1 MLWVKIDEI
10 HDGMLKKIAIFFF
23 FLLLVGAIAGAA
35 TAIGVYFY
43 FARDLPRITSLRDY
57 RPATI
62 TEIYAD
68 DGELI
73 GQYYLE
79 KRKIIPI
86 EEIPDL
92 LKKAFI
98 ASEDARFYEHQ
109 GLDFPGIFRALMKNI
124 AAGKV
129 VQGGSTITQQVTKS
143 LLLSPERKLK
153 RKIKEAILAYRIE
166 KYLSK
171 DEILFLYLNQ
181 IYLGHGAYGVEIAS
195 RTYFGKKTRDLN
207 LAEMA
212 LLAGLPK
219 APNRYS
225 PISHP
230 DRAARRQRYVL
241 GRMVAEGYISEAEAE
256 AAAATPIHIDTPPDP
271 FRLTPYFT
279 EHVRRY
285 LEKKY
290 GYDMLYRQGLQVYT
304 SVNVADQQAAR
315 EALDAGLRALD
326 KRQGYRGPLET
337 LTPGQF
343 EAFQK
348 QLVEENGP
356 ASSLAIGRRVKALVK
371 QVDDEHLK
379 VTLSWGQKDATML
392 PDDYKWAKRPAAD
405 GTIFPRATF
414 KNKKPSET
422 FSPGDVVEA
431 RISSITGSG
440 PAAGIRLQLDQEPLV
455 QGALVALD
463 PQSGMVRVL
472 VGGKSYDE
480 SEFNRAIQSRRS
492 PGSAFKPIIY
502 AAGLDHGLTPASIFL
517 DNPIIYQNNDD
528 WDQVWKPQNYE
539 QKFYGPTSL
548 RQALVHSRN
557 LVTIKVLRKIG
568 IPYVIDYAKKLGI
581 TSPLNAD
588 LTLAL
593 GSSGVSLMELT
604 RAYAVF
610 DNGGRLMGPVYVK
623 RIENRDGEILE
634 DNEPLLGLSVAGE
647 AGTSSVPDSL
657 AGEPGSAFG
666 KQVISPQTAYLMT
679 SMMESV
685 IQQGTGRRAKVLKR
699 PLAGKT
705 GTTNDY
711 YDAWFLGYSPQ
722 LVAGVWV
729 GFDDLKPLGKHETGS
744 RAACPIWID
753 FMRQALKGFP
763 KSTFP
768 VPPGIVF
775 AKIDEKTGLLA
786 TPQTKKVIFECFK
799 EGSEP
804 KKFSRSISPHQL
816 EENLFQDFPAA
827 QAAPR
832 TN

>member
-1 MLWVKIDEI
+1 VT
-10 HDGMLKKIAIFFF
+10 
-23 FLLLVGAIAGAA
+23 AA

-43 FARDLPRITSLRDY
+43 FASDLPRITSLRDY

-68 DGELI
+68 GGELI

-79 KRKIIPI
+79 KRKIISV

-98 ASEDARFYEHQ
+98 ASEDSRFYEHQ
-109 GLDFPGIFRALMKNI
+109 GLDFPGIMRALIKNI
-124 AAGKV
+124 AARRV

-143 LLLSPERKLK
+143 LLLSPERKLR

-195 RTYFGKKTRDLN
+195 RTYFGKKTRELN
-207 LAEMA
+207 LAEMT

-225 PISHP
+225 PVSHP
-230 DRAARRQRYVL
+230 ERAARRQRYVL
-241 GRMVAEGYISEAEAE
+241 GRMAAEGYISDAEAE
-256 AAAATPIHIDTPPDP
+256 AAVATPIHIDTPLDP
-271 FRLTPYFT
+271 FSLTPYFT

-290 GYDMLYRQGLQVYT
+290 GYDKLYREGLQVYT
-304 SVNVADQQAAR
+304 TVDVSDQQAAR
-315 EALDAGLRALD
+315 EAIDAGLRELD

-337 LTPGQF
+337 LTPDKFADF
-343 EAFQK
+343 EK
-348 QLVEENGP
+348 QLEEENGHG
-356 ASSLAIGRRVKALVK
+356 STLTIDQRVKALVK
-371 QVDDEHLK
+371 RVDDEHLQ
-379 VTLSWGQKDATML
+379 VTVSLGQVSAIML
-392 PDDYKWAKRPAAD
+392 PGDYKWAKRPAAD
-405 GTIFPRATF
+405 GTIFPRAKV

-422 FSPGDVVEA
+422 FQPGDVVWA
-431 RISSITGSG
+431 RISSMTQSG

-463 PQSGMVRVL
+463 PQSGMVRAL
-472 VGGKSYDE
+472 VGGKSYEE

-528 WDQVWKPQNYE
+528 WDQVWKPRNYE

-568 IPYVIDYAKKLGI
+568 ISYVINYAKKLGI

-610 DNGGRLMGPVYVK
+610 DNGGRLVGPIYVK

-634 DNEPLLGLSVAGE
+634 NNEPLWGLSVTGAVGEPDSVAGE
-647 AGTSSVPDSL
+647 Q
-657 AGEPGSAFG
+657 GSAFG

-685 IQQGTGRRAKVLKR
+685 VQQGTGRRARVLKR

-744 RAACPIWID
+744 RAACPIWIG
-753 FMRQALKGFP
+753 FMCQALKGFP

-768 VPPGIVF
+768 VPAGIVF

-786 TPQTKKVIFECFK
+786 TPQTEQVIFECFK

-804 KKFSRSISPHQL
+804 KEFTRSISPHQL
-816 EENLFQDFPAA
+816 EENLFQDFPAGKV
-827 QAAPR
+827 APR

>member
-1 MLWVKIDEI
+1 
-10 HDGMLKKIAIFFF
+10 MLKKITIFIFILF
-23 FLLLVGAIAGAA
+23 MAGAVAGLA
-35 TAIGVYFY
+35 TAVGVYFY

-68 DGELI
+68 NGELI

-109 GLDFPGIFRALMKNI
+109 GLDFPGIMRALMKNI

-207 LAEMA
+207 LAEMT

-225 PISHP
+225 PIAHP

-241 GRMVAEGYISEAEAE
+241 GRMVAEGYITESEAE
-256 AAAATPIHIDTPPDP
+256 AAAATPIHINTPPDP
-271 FRLTPYFT
+271 FTLTPYFT

-290 GYDMLYRQGLQVYT
+290 GYDKLYRQGLQVYT
-304 SVNVADQQAAR
+304 SVNIADQRAAR
-315 EALDAGLRALD
+315 EAIDAGLRELD

-337 LTPGQF
+337 VIPEQF
-343 EAFQK
+343 AEFEE
-348 QLVEENGP
+348 QLAAENGP
-356 ASSLAIGRRVKALVK
+356 VSSLTVGQRVKALVT
-371 QVDDEHLK
+371 QVDDRHLR
-379 VTLSWGQKDATML
+379 VTLSLGRVSATML
-392 PDDYKWAKRPAAD
+392 PGDYKWAKRPAAD
-405 GTIFPRATF
+405 GTIFPRAQV

-422 FSPGDVVEA
+422 FLPGDVVWA
-431 RISSITGSG
+431 RISAVTESG

-463 PQSGMVRVL
+463 PQNGMVRAL
-472 VGGKSYDE
+472 VGGRSYQE

-502 AAGLDHGLTPASIFL
+502 AAGLDRGLTPASIFL

-528 WDQVWKPQNYE
+528 WDQVWKPRNYE

-568 IPYVIDYAKKLGI
+568 IPYVINYARKLGI

-610 DNGGRLMGPVYVK
+610 DNGGRLVGPVYVK

-634 DNEPLLGLSVAGE
+634 DNEPLWGLTTAEEGGDL
-647 AGTSSVPDSL
+647 ATAPDGGQASL
-657 AGEPGSAFG
+657 P

-685 IQQGTGRRAKVLKR
+685 VQQGTGRRARVLKR

-729 GFDDLKPLGKHETGS
+729 GFDDLKPLGRHETGS
-744 RAACPIWID
+744 RAACPIWIG
-753 FMRQALKGFP
+753 FMRQALKDFP

-768 VPPGIVF
+768 VPSGIVF

-786 TPQTKKVIFECFK
+786 TPQTEHVIFECFK
-799 EGSEP
+799 EGTEP
-804 KKFSRSISPHQL
+804 KEFTRSISPHQL
-816 EENLFQDFPAA
+816 EENLFQDFPAG
-827 QAAPR
+827 QTAPQSR
-832 TN
+832 

>member
-1 MLWVKIDEI
+1 
-10 HDGMLKKIAIFFF
+10 MLKKITMFLFV
-23 FLLLVGAIAGAA
+23 LLLAGVIVTAA

-43 FARDLPRITSLRDY
+43 FASDLPRITSLRDY

-68 DGELI
+68 GGELI

-79 KRKIIPI
+79 KRKIIPV

-109 GLDFPGIFRALMKNI
+109 GLDFPGIMRALIKNI
-124 AAGKV
+124 AARRV

-143 LLLSPERKLK
+143 LLLSPERKLR

-195 RTYFGKKTRDLN
+195 RTYFGKKTRELN
-207 LAEMA
+207 LAEMT

-225 PISHP
+225 PITHP
-230 DRAARRQRYVL
+230 ERAARRQRYVL
-241 GRMVAEGYISEAEAE
+241 GRMVAEGYISDTEAE
-256 AAAATPIHIDTPPDP
+256 AAAATPIHINTPPDP
-271 FRLTPYFT
+271 FALTPYFT

-290 GYDMLYRQGLQVYT
+290 GYDKLYREGLQVYT
-304 SVNVADQQAAR
+304 TVSVRDQQAAQ
-315 EALDAGLRALD
+315 EAIDAGLRELD
-326 KRQGYRGPLET
+326 KRQGYRGPLEN
-337 LTPGQF
+337 LTPDMFADF
-343 EAFQK
+343 EK
-348 QLVEENGP
+348 QLEEENG
-356 ASSLAIGRRVKALVK
+356 SGSTLTIDQRVKALVK
-371 QVDDEHLK
+371 RVDDEHLK
-379 VTLSWGQKDATML
+379 VTMSLGDVLATML
-392 PDDYKWAKRPAAD
+392 PGDYKWAKRPAAD
-405 GTIFPRATF
+405 GIIFPRAKV
-414 KNKKPSET
+414 KNKKPAET
-422 FSPGDVVEA
+422 FQPGDVVWA
-431 RISSITGSG
+431 RISSITETG

-463 PQSGMVRVL
+463 PQSGMVRAL
-472 VGGKSYDE
+472 VGGKSYEE

-528 WDQVWKPQNYE
+528 WDQVWKPRNYE

-568 IPYVIDYAKKLGI
+568 ISYVINYAKKLGI
-581 TSPLNAD
+581 TSPFNAD

-610 DNGGRLMGPVYVK
+610 DNGGRLVGPIYVK

-634 DNEPLLGLSVAGE
+634 NNEPLWGLSVTGAVGEPDSVAGE
-647 AGTSSVPDSL
+647 Q
-657 AGEPGSAFG
+657 GSAFG

-685 IQQGTGRRAKVLKR
+685 VQQGTGRRARVLKR

-744 RAACPIWID
+744 RAACPIWIG
-753 FMRQALKGFP
+753 FMRQVLKGFP

-768 VPPGIVF
+768 VPAGIVF

-804 KKFSRSISPHQL
+804 KKFTRSISPHQL
-816 EENLFQDFPAA
+816 EENLFQDFPTG
-827 QAAPR
+827 QAVPR

>member
-1 MLWVKIDEI
+1 MT
-10 HDGMLKKIAIFFF
+10 
-23 FLLLVGAIAGAA
+23 AA

-43 FARDLPRITSLRDY
+43 FASDLPRITSLRDY

-68 DGELI
+68 GGELI

-79 KRKIIPI
+79 KRKIISV

-98 ASEDARFYEHQ
+98 ASEDSRFYEHQ
-109 GLDFPGIFRALMKNI
+109 GLDFPGIMRALIKNI
-124 AAGKV
+124 AARRV

-143 LLLSPERKLK
+143 LLLSPERKLR

-195 RTYFGKKTRDLN
+195 RTYFGKKTRELN
-207 LAEMA
+207 LAEMT

-225 PISHP
+225 PVSHP
-230 DRAARRQRYVL
+230 ERAARRQRYVL
-241 GRMVAEGYISEAEAE
+241 GRMAAEGYISDAEAE
-256 AAAATPIHIDTPPDP
+256 AAVATPIHIDTPLDP
-271 FRLTPYFT
+271 FSLTPYFT

-290 GYDMLYRQGLQVYT
+290 GYDKLYREGLQVYT
-304 SVNVADQQAAR
+304 TVDVSDQQAAR
-315 EALDAGLRALD
+315 EAIDAGLRELD

-337 LTPGQF
+337 LTPDKFADF
-343 EAFQK
+343 EK
-348 QLVEENGP
+348 QLEEENGHG
-356 ASSLAIGRRVKALVK
+356 STLTIDQRVKALVK
-371 QVDDEHLK
+371 RVDDEHLQ
-379 VTLSWGQKDATML
+379 VTVSLGQVSAIML
-392 PDDYKWAKRPAAD
+392 PGDYKWAKRPAAD
-405 GTIFPRATF
+405 GTIFPRAKV

-422 FSPGDVVEA
+422 FQPGDVVWA
-431 RISSITGSG
+431 RISSMTQSG

-463 PQSGMVRVL
+463 PQSGMVRAL
-472 VGGKSYDE
+472 VGGKSYEE

-528 WDQVWKPQNYE
+528 WDQVWKPRNYE

-568 IPYVIDYAKKLGI
+568 ISYVINYAKKLGI

-610 DNGGRLMGPVYVK
+610 DNGGRLVGPIYVK

-634 DNEPLLGLSVAGE
+634 NNEPLWGLSVTGAVGEPDSVAGE
-647 AGTSSVPDSL
+647 Q
-657 AGEPGSAFG
+657 GSAFG

-685 IQQGTGRRAKVLKR
+685 VQQGTGRRARVLKR

-744 RAACPIWID
+744 RAACPIWIG

-768 VPPGIVF
+768 VPAGIVF

-786 TPQTKKVIFECFK
+786 TPQTEQVIFECFK

-804 KKFSRSISPHQL
+804 KEFTRSISPHQL
-816 EENLFQDFPAA
+816 EENLFQDFPAGKV
-827 QAAPR
+827 APR

>member
-1 MLWVKIDEI
+1 
-10 HDGMLKKIAIFFF
+10 MLKKITIFLFV
-23 FLLLVGAIAGAA
+23 LLLAGVIVAAA

-43 FARDLPRITSLRDY
+43 FASDLPRITSLRDY

-68 DGELI
+68 GGELI

-79 KRKIIPI
+79 KRKIIPV

-109 GLDFPGIFRALMKNI
+109 GLDFPGILRALIKNI

-143 LLLSPERKLK
+143 LLLSPERKLQ

-195 RTYFGKKTRDLN
+195 RSYFGKKTRDLN
-207 LAEMA
+207 LAEMT

-241 GRMVAEGYISEAEAE
+241 GRMAAEGYISDAEAE
-256 AAAATPIHIDTPPDP
+256 AAAGTPIHINMPPDP
-271 FRLTPYFT
+271 FMLTPYFT

-285 LEKKY
+285 LEKNY
-290 GYDMLYRQGLQVYT
+290 GYNMLYREGLQVYT
-304 SVNVADQQAAR
+304 TVAVRDQQAAR
-315 EALDAGLRALD
+315 EAIDAGLRELD

-337 LTPGQF
+337 LSPDKF
-343 EAFQK
+343 EDFEK
-348 QLVEENGP
+348 QLAAENGP
-356 ASSLAIGRRVKALVK
+356 GSSLAINQRVKALVK
-371 QVDDEHLK
+371 RVDDEHLK
-379 VTLSWGQKDATML
+379 VTVSLGQVSAVML
-392 PDDYKWAKRPAAD
+392 PVDYKWAKRPAVD
-405 GTIFPRATF
+405 GTPFPRAKVKVT
-414 KNKKPSET
+414 KPAET
-422 FSPGDVVEA
+422 FIPGDVVLGI
-431 RISSITGSG
+431 ISSIPESG

-463 PQSGMVRVL
+463 PQSGMVRAL
-472 VGGKSYDE
+472 VGGKSYEE

-528 WDQVWKPQNYE
+528 WDQVWKPRNYE

-557 LVTIKVLRKIG
+557 LVT
-568 IPYVIDYAKKLGI
+568 
-581 TSPLNAD
+581 
-588 LTLAL
+588 
-593 GSSGVSLMELT
+593 
-604 RAYAVF
+604 
-610 DNGGRLMGPVYVK
+610 
-623 RIENRDGEILE
+623 
-634 DNEPLLGLSVAGE
+634 
-647 AGTSSVPDSL
+647 
-657 AGEPGSAFG
+657 
-666 KQVISPQTAYLMT
+666 
-679 SMMESV
+679 
-685 IQQGTGRRAKVLKR
+685 
-699 PLAGKT
+699 
-705 GTTNDY
+705 
-711 YDAWFLGYSPQ
+711 
-722 LVAGVWV
+722 
-729 GFDDLKPLGKHETGS
+729 
-744 RAACPIWID
+744 
-753 FMRQALKGFP
+753 
-763 KSTFP
+763 
-768 VPPGIVF
+768 
-775 AKIDEKTGLLA
+775 
-786 TPQTKKVIFECFK
+786 
-799 EGSEP
+799 
-804 KKFSRSISPHQL
+804 
-816 EENLFQDFPAA
+816 
-827 QAAPR
+827 
-832 TN
+832 

>member
-1 MLWVKIDEI
+1 
-10 HDGMLKKIAIFFF
+10 MLKKITL
-23 FLLLVGAIAGAA
+23 FLCILLVVGIVAGAA
-35 TAIGVYFY
+35 TVVGVYLY

-57 RPATI
+57 RPDTI

-68 DGELI
+68 GGELI

-98 ASEDARFYEHQ
+98 ASEDSRFYEHQ
-109 GLDFPGIFRALMKNI
+109 GLDFPGILRALMKNI
-124 AAGKV
+124 AARRV

-207 LAEMA
+207 LAEMT

-241 GRMVAEGYISEAEAE
+241 GRMVAEGYISGPEAE
-256 AAAATPIHIDTPPDP
+256 AAAATPIHINTPPDP
-271 FRLTPYFT
+271 FKLTPYFT

-290 GYDMLYRQGLQVYT
+290 GYDKLYREGLQVYT
-304 SVNVADQQAAR
+304 AVHVDDQQAAR
-315 EALDAGLRALD
+315 KAIDAGLRALD
-326 KRQGYRGPLET
+326 KRQGYRGPLENVS
-337 LTPGQF
+337 PERFSDF
-343 EAFQK
+343 EK
-348 QLVEENGP
+348 QLAVENGP
-356 ASSLAIGRRVKALVK
+356 ASSFTSGQRVKALVK
-371 QVDDEHLK
+371 QVDDRHLRVIVSLGRITVK
-379 VTLSWGQKDATML
+379 MRPA
-392 PDDYKWAKRPAAD
+392 DYKWAKRPAAD
-405 GTIFPRATF
+405 GTIYPRAKV

-422 FSPGDVVEA
+422 FRPGDVIWA
-431 RISSITGSG
+431 RISSMAKSG

-463 PQSGMVRVL
+463 PHSGMVRAL
-472 VGGKSYDE
+472 VGGKSYEE

-528 WDQVWKPQNYE
+528 WDQVWKPRNYE

-568 IPYVIDYAKKLGI
+568 ISYVINYAKKLGI

-610 DNGGRLMGPVYVK
+610 DNGGRLQGPIYVK
-623 RIENRDGEILE
+623 RIENRDGKILE
-634 DNEPLLGLSVAGE
+634 DNEPLWGLSAAGTGGDAADSGSQAGE
-647 AGTSSVPDSL
+647 SGPVR
-657 AGEPGSAFG
+657 E
-666 KQVISPQTAYLMT
+666 KQVISVTQL
-679 SMMESV
+679 EN
-685 IQQGTGRRAKVLKR
+685 
-699 PLAGKT
+699 PLNLFG
-705 GTTNDY
+705 
-711 YDAWFLGYSPQ
+711 
-722 LVAGVWV
+722 
-729 GFDDLKPLGKHETGS
+729 
-744 RAACPIWID
+744 
-753 FMRQALKGFP
+753 
-763 KSTFP
+763 
-768 VPPGIVF
+768 PPGYRLGGSF
-775 AKIDEKTGLLA
+775 AMRADSS
-786 TPQTKKVIFECFK
+786 
-799 EGSEP
+799 EGSVQENT
-804 KKFSRSISPHQL
+804 ISL
-816 EENLFQDFPAA
+816 EDRPGGLS
-827 QAAPR
+827 
-832 TN
+832 

>member
-1 MLWVKIDEI
+1 
-10 HDGMLKKIAIFFF
+10 MLKKTAKLFFV
-23 FLLLVGAIAGAA
+23 LLLVGVVVGTA
-35 TAIGVYFY
+35 TVVGVYFY

-62 TEIYAD
+62 TEVYAD
-68 DGELI
+68 GGELI
-73 GQYYLE
+73 GQYYIE

-98 ASEDARFYEHQ
+98 ASEDSRFYEHQ
-109 GLDFPGIFRALMKNI
+109 GLDFPGILRALIKNI

-129 VQGGSTITQQVTKS
+129 VQGGSTITQQVTKT

-195 RTYFGKKTRDLN
+195 RTYFGKKTRELN
-207 LAEMA
+207 LAEMT

-241 GRMVAEGYISEAEAE
+241 GRMVAEGYISAAEAE
-256 AAAATPIHIDTPPDP
+256 AAAATPIHINTPPDP
-271 FRLTPYFT
+271 FNLTPYFT

-290 GYDMLYRQGLQVYT
+290 GYDKLYREGLQVYT

-315 EALDAGLRALD
+315 EAIATGLRALD
-326 KRQGYRGPLET
+326 KRQGYRGPLEI
-337 LTPGQF
+337 LSPDKF
-343 EAFQK
+343 ANYEK
-348 QLVEENGP
+348 QLEEENGP
-356 ASSLAIGRRVKALVK
+356 GDELKVGQRVKSLVK
-371 QVDDEHLK
+371 RVDDEHLK
-379 VTLSWGQKDATML
+379 VTVSLGDVSATML
-392 PDDYKWAKRPAAD
+392 PGDYNWARRPAAD
-405 GTIFPRATF
+405 GTIFPRLTF
-414 KNKKPSET
+414 QNKKPSET
-422 FSPGDVVEA
+422 FLPGDVVWA
-431 RISSITGSG
+431 RISSITESG
-440 PAAGIRLQLDQEPLV
+440 PAAGIRLQLDQKPLV

-472 VGGKSYDE
+472 VGGKSYEE

-528 WDQVWKPQNYE
+528 WDQVWKPRNYE

-557 LVTIKVLRKIG
+557 LVTIKILRKIG
-568 IPYVIDYAKKLGI
+568 IPYVINYAKKLGI

-610 DNGGRLMGPVYVK
+610 DNGGRLVGPIYVK

-634 DNEPLLGLSVAGE
+634 DNEPLWGLSDAG
-647 AGTSSVPDSL
+647 GQGSVL
-657 AGEPGSAFG
+657 G
-666 KQVISPQTAYLMT
+666 KQVIFPQTSYLMT

-685 IQQGTGRRAKVLKR
+685 VRQGTGRRARVLKR

-722 LVAGVWV
+722 LAAGVWV
-729 GFDDLKPLGKHETGS
+729 GFDDLKSLGKHETGS

-753 FMRQALKGFP
+753 FMRQALKDFP
-763 KSTFP
+763 RSTFP
-768 VPPGIVF
+768 VPAGIVF

-804 KKFSRSISPHQL
+804 KEFSRSVSPNQL
-816 EENLFQDFPAA
+816 EENLFQDFPAD
-827 QAAPR
+827 R
-832 TN
+832 TTSQRH

>member
-1 MLWVKIDEI
+1 MDE
-10 HDGMLKKIAIFFF
+10 DTEVCDCMLKKITQFLFV
-23 FLLLVGAIAGAA
+23 LLLAGVIVTAA

-68 DGELI
+68 GGELI

-79 KRKIIPI
+79 KRKIIPV

-109 GLDFPGIFRALMKNI
+109 GLDFPGILRALIKNI

-143 LLLSPERKLK
+143 LLLSPERKLQ

-195 RTYFGKKTRDLN
+195 RTYFGKKTRELN
-207 LAEMA
+207 LAEMT

-230 DRAARRQRYVL
+230 DRAGRRQRYVL
-241 GRMVAEGYISEAEAE
+241 GRMVTEGYITEAEAE
-256 AAAATPIHIDTPPDP
+256 SAAATPIHINTPPDP
-271 FRLTPYFT
+271 FNLTPYFT

-290 GYDMLYRQGLQVYT
+290 GYDKLYRQGLQVYT
-304 SVNVADQQAAR
+304 TVNVADQQAAR
-315 EALDAGLRALD
+315 EAIDTGLRELD

-337 LTPGQF
+337 LSPDKF
-343 EAFQK
+343 VDYEK
-348 QLVEENGP
+348 QLEEENGP
-356 ASSLAIGRRVKALVK
+356 GSTLTIDQRVKALVK
-371 QVDDEHLK
+371 RVDDEHLK
-379 VTLSWGQKDATML
+379 VTVSLGDVSATML
-392 PDDYKWAKRPAAD
+392 PGDYKWAKRPAAD
-405 GTIFPRATF
+405 GTIFPRAKV
-414 KNKKPSET
+414 KNKKPAET
-422 FSPGDVVEA
+422 FLPGDVVWA
-431 RISSITGSG
+431 RISSITKSG

-463 PQSGMVRVL
+463 PQSGMVRAL
-472 VGGKSYDE
+472 VGGKSYEE

-528 WDQVWKPQNYE
+528 WDQVWKPRNYE

-568 IPYVIDYAKKLGI
+568 IPYVIKYAKKLGI

-610 DNGGRLMGPVYVK
+610 DNGGRLVGPIYVK

-634 DNEPLLGLSVAGE
+634 DNEPLWGLSVTGE
-647 AGTSSVPDSL
+647 Q
-657 AGEPGSAFG
+657 GSAFG
-666 KQVISPQTAYLMT
+666 KQVISPQTSYLMT

-685 IQQGTGRRAKVLKR
+685 VRQGTGRRARVLKR

-722 LVAGVWV
+722 LVTGVWV

-744 RAACPIWID
+744 RAACPIWIG
-753 FMRQALKGFP
+753 FMRQALKDFP

-768 VPPGIVF
+768 VPSGIVF

-786 TPQTKKVIFECFK
+786 TPQTEQVIFECFK

-804 KKFSRSISPHQL
+804 KEFTRSIAPHQL
-816 EENLFQDFPAA
+816 EENLFQDFPAG
-827 QAAPR
+827 QAAPQDEL
-832 TN
+832 N